1 MASAATKI
9 FPQSRLVLAS
19 AHLSARSASL
29 VLLPFSVASA
39 RTAAASSSRGPPVRL
54 PNWPTILP
62 PRSGSTIRTDAS
74 RRRRQCSL
82 YSSSA
87 SGPRV
92 PSQAASKCA
101 LARSM
106 PLPLR
111 SGGRLTPPSIGQ
123 PQAGFAHLRLPLMS
137 NVSLHGRSLCALT
150 SQSLATG
157 TRLLKP

>member
-1 MASAATKI
+1 M
-9 FPQSRLVLAS
+9 LAS

-54 PNWPTILP
+54 PSWPTILP
-62 PRSGSTIRTDAS
+62 PRSGSTSRTDAS

-137 NVSLHGRSLCALT
+137 NVRVCEKDGRDSTTAIATMASLLGVLPGYR
-150 SQSLATG
+150 TG
-157 TRLLKP
+157 CC